1 MDAFKDKT
9 PGSGGHRNP
18 HSTSFAAIGAALIP
32 TAITAAVFL
41 LAFVSVRWR
50 YRNIYAPRT
59 YFRTINHKD
68 RTPSSSHTS
77 VSWWHDFRALDDK
90 FVLRHSSL
98 EAYLFLRFLRL
109 TVLICVVGCCLT
121 WPILFPIN
129 ATGGGGATQL
139 DRISFS
145 NVADGRR
152 LYAHAVIAWVFFG
165 FIILLITR
173 ERLFVMGLRQAY
185 QTIPVNATRLSSRV
199 VLYLNVPPEGLQE
212 RNLRRYFGGHAVKSW
227 VVSNVTHLEKVVHK
241 RDGKIDELEGLE
253 LKLLKSANRSK
264 DDAPEDNDASSSQL
278 PKPGGGVHRPKH
290 RSKYLVGEEVDSIS
304 RLREDITNLVSD
316 VDRVRQADSSSP
328 GKRTGAIFVEFKDQ
342 VSAHQAFQQVR
353 HPSPLTLQPKYI
365 GIQPK
370 EVIWQNLNLDP
381 SLRITYS
388 YIAIA
393 LAVAT
398 IIFWS
403 IPVGI
408 IGTISNINYL
418 AHKFHFLRFINNLP
432 APILGLLT
440 GLVPPLLLSSV
451 VSYVPYLFQY
461 VATLSGQPTSKSA
474 VEWAQTWYFTF
485 QVVQVFL
492 ITTFSSGAAALATK
506 VANQP
511 TTVPT
516 LLAKN
521 LPKASNF
528 YLTYFIVQGLG
539 TASKNILNYSD
550 LLSFLFFYHVMNKTP
565 RQKFNTYAQMK
576 GISWFNVYPKFT
588 NLAVI
593 AIAYSCI
600 APLVLGFAAIGLFL
614 FYLSYKYNLLYVIQ
628 VKTET
633 RGESYTRSLQHLMTG
648 VYLAE
653 LCLIGLFGIKKVAGP
668 STLMTVLLVVTA
680 LYHMT
685 VNQYLSPL
693 EKYMPVNVFS
703 DEDEEQPL
711 LRDDEVDTGSRANQA
726 DRSLVYRL
734 GSGKVPAVLLDPLA
748 SLLEPRIFASQETLR
763 PWLQDPEG
771 ESEELN
777 SYNDEQLKNAYLLPA
792 MASKTPKVWLPKDRK
807 GFSKHEVSENE
818 KAGLPSTDE
827 GAELGPS
834 NEILWNHDDFT
845 TVPIFKQATR
855 Y

>member
-1 MDAFKDKT
+1 M
-9 PGSGGHRNP
+9 
-18 HSTSFAAIGAALIP
+18 
-32 TAITAAVFL
+32 
-41 LAFVSVRWR
+41 
-50 YRNIYAPRT
+50 
-59 YFRTINHKD
+59 
-68 RTPSSSHTS
+68 
-77 VSWWHDFRALDDK
+77 
-90 FVLRHSSL
+90 
-98 EAYLFLRFLRL
+98 
-109 TVLICVVGCCLT
+109 
-121 WPILFPIN
+121 
-129 ATGGGGATQL
+129 
-139 DRISFS
+139 S
-145 NVADGRR
+145 N
-152 LYAHAVIAWVFFG
+152 
-165 FIILLITR
+165 
-173 ERLFVMGLRQAY
+173 
-185 QTIPVNATRLSSRV
+185 
-199 VLYLNVPPEGLQE
+199 
-212 RNLRRYFGGHAVKSW
+212 
-227 VVSNVTHLEKVVHK
+227 LEKLVQK
-241 RDGKIDELEGLE
+241 RDKKIDDLEGLE
-253 LKLLKSANRSK
+253 LQLLKNANRSK
-264 DDAPEDNDASSSQL
+264 DDAPDDNDAGSNQQ
-278 PKPGGGVHRPKH
+278 PKPVNGAHRPKH
-290 RSKYLVGEEVDSIS
+290 KSKYLVGEEIDSIC
-304 RLREDITNLVSD
+304 RLREDISTVISD
-316 VDRVRQADSSSP
+316 VDQVREADSSTP
-328 GKRTGAIFVEFKDQ
+328 GRRTGAIFVEFKDQ

-418 AHKFHFLRFINNLP
+418 TDKFHFLRFINNLP
-432 APILGLLT
+432 DPILGLLT

-451 VSYVPYLFQY
+451 VSYVPYLFQW

-474 VEWAQTWYFTF
+474 VEWAQMWYFVF

-528 YLTYFIVQGLG
+528 YLTYFIIQGLG

-550 LLSFLFFYHVMNKTP
+550 LFSFLFFYYVMNKTP

-593 AIAYSCI
+593 AVAYSCI

-614 FYLSYKYNLLYVIQ
+614 FYLSYRYNLLYVIQ

-653 LCLIGLFGIKKVAGP
+653 LCLIGLFGIKKAAGP
-668 STLMTVLLVVTA
+668 STLITVLLVVTA

-693 EKYMPVNVFS
+693 EKYMPVDVLSN
-703 DEDEEQPL
+703 EDEERPL
-711 LRDDEVDTGSRANQA
+711 LRDNEAGTGSHTDQP
-726 DRSLVYRL
+726 DRSLVHRL

-748 SLLEPRIFASQETLR
+748 NLLEPRIFASQEALR

-771 ESEELN
+771 ESEERN
-777 SYNDEQLKNAYLLPA
+777 SYTDEQLKNAYLLPA
-792 MASKTPKVWLPKDRK
+792 MTSKPPKVWLPKDRK
-807 GFSKHEVSENE
+807 GLSKHEVDENE